1 MWYKV
6 VRTVSNNEAS
16 IGRVDALNYV
26 ADSAAVGVYDAFKS
40 KSGISHIKIV
50 KVGAQPSQ
58 VCARRVAINPP
69 PLPNPVTQLAM
80 YAVGLARGVRS

>member
-1 MWYKV
+1 MAPVWYKV

-16 IGRVDALNYV
+16 IGRIDDLNYV

-50 KVGAQPSQ
+50 KVGAQPPQ
-58 VCARRVAINPP
+58 VCSRRAATNP
-69 PLPNPVTQLAM
+69 PLPPSPSRTQ
-80 YAVGLARGVRS
+80 